1 MVRPPLT
8 LRRAMAKAAKV
19 ATNSVISPVATAM
32 KKLLNIC
39 RQKLCR

>member
-8 LRRAMAKAAKV
+8 LSLAMAKAAKV
-19 ATNSVISPVATAM
+19 ATKSVISPVETAM

-39 RQKLCR
+39 NQKFVR